1 MVVRRTVGDPLR
13 GMSTTTTVHVPFRTP
28 RMDIPTNRH
37 ERDPLVMLMRMEPFD
52 RLGIFMETAAAMRRA
67 VMRVPRR
74 NDTGRTS
81 DLVVTVGSVV
91 EVAGVVAG
99 SDSD

>member
-1 MVVRRTVGDPLR
+1 MVVRRTVGGPLR
-13 GMSTTTTVHVPFRTP
+13 GMSTTTTVHFPLRTP
-28 RMDIPTNRH
+28 RMDVPTNRH

-52 RLGIFMETAAAMRRA
+52 RLGILIETEAAMRRA
-67 VMRVPRR
+67 VTRAPRR
-74 NDTGRTS
+74 NVSFRTS